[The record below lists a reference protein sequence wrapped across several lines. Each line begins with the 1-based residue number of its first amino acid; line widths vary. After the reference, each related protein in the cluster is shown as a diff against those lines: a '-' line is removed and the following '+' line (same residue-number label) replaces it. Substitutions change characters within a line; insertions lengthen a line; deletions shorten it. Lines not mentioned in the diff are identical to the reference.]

1 MMMGAPTIIQMMV
14 VEIATTV
21 YLEGTASLIRE
32 LQSVREGK
40 NIFNDMTCMF

>member
-1 MMMGAPTIIQMMV
+1 MKV

-32 LQSVREGK
+32 LQSGERGQK
-40 NIFNDMTCMF
+40 YF